1 MWACLLKP
9 VPHSHMSGCMTN
21 REGIV
26 QQDLN
31 PPEITVKL
39 RTCKLP
45 IRENA
50 IN

>member
-1 MWACLLKP
+1 MP
-9 VPHSHMSGCMTN
+9 GCTN
-21 REGIV
+21 DREGIV

-39 RTCKLP
+39 RTCRVP
-45 IRENA
+45 IQENA